1 MVARNDEAVEVE
13 ELGLSH
19 EFAICRGQH
28 DCGGRKQS
36 AWDTDG
42 VDYEPVVV
50 KCVFILLP
58 MIPCRPILALRN
70 PTQTNVS
77 VLVHTGFTRP
87 SAMLGW
93 PDIHMARAAAMVKSV
108 WMNVPRDIHR
118 RVLQPS
124 LSPRRPAN
132 APRMKERTEQSAWRS
147 VIVNKILRGSL
158 NNLARVRASW

>member
-1 MVARNDEAVEVE
+1 MSWSTR
-13 ELGLSH
+13 L
-19 EFAICRGQH
+19 
-28 DCGGRKQS
+28 GGRGKQS
-36 AWDTDG
+36 ARDTGDD

-58 MIPCRPILALRN
+58 MIPCSPILALRN

-77 VLVHTGFTRP
+77 ALVHTGFARP

-124 LSPRRPAN
+124 LSPRRPTN
-132 APRMKERTEQSAWRS
+132 APRKKERTEQRAWRS
-147 VIVNKILRGSL
+147 VIVNKKLRGSL
-158 NNLARVRASW
+158 NNLASARASWCDARMR